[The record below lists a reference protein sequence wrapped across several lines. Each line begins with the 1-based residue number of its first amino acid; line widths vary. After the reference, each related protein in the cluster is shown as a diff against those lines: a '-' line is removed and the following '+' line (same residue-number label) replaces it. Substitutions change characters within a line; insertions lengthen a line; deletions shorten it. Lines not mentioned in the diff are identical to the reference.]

1 MDYKKRLEELKNT
14 LKYFEAQAN
23 ATQGAIQLLEEIIE
37 EEEPDDGNRNGR
49 TGKKT

>member
-23 ATQGAIQLLEEIIE
+23 ATQGAIQLLQEIIAE
-37 EEEPDDGNRNGR
+37 EETDDGNGNGKSE
-49 TGKKT
+49 KKA

>member
-23 ATQGAIQLLEEIIE
+23 ATQGAIQLLQEIIAE
-37 EEEPDDGNRNGR
+37 EDADDGNRNGKS
-49 TGKKT
+49 GKKA

>member
-23 ATQGAIQLLEEIIE
+23 ATQGAIQLLQEIIAE
-37 EEEPDDGNRNGR
+37 EETDDDNGN
-49 TGKKT
+49 GKSRKKA